1 VRLTIAALR
10 HALRFDLVNNRPR
23 SLESEPIR
31 RKPMKRVA
39 FAASIL
45 FAALSGWLAGVVM
58 APKAVSKEPR
68 FPQLT
73 MDQLNEAQKPLGEQI
88 MKVSSVGLG
97 GPYNPIL
104 RSPVFGQKMFDLL
117 YYLRWQTSMPLKLNE
132 FAILITGRQ
141 WRSQVEWFAHV
152 PIAIKA
158 GLSPDII
165 AELKTN
171 KRPSNMPP
179 EEAVVYDFVTEL
191 AAKHEVSDET
201 FNRAKQLLGEQQVV
215 DLTAVAGTYIS
226 VAMILAMAE
235 ASVPAGK
242 ELPFKP
248 GEP

>member
-1 VRLTIAALR
+1 
-10 HALRFDLVNNRPR
+10 
-23 SLESEPIR
+23 
-31 RKPMKRVA
+31 MKRMAVI
-39 FAASIL
+39 ASIL
-45 FAALSGWLAGVVM
+45 CAAVGGWLAGIVM
-58 APKAVSKEPR
+58 APQAVSKEPR

-73 MDQLNEAQKPLGEQI
+73 MEQLNEAQKPLGEQI
-88 MKVSSVGLG
+88 MKVSSIGLG

-117 YYLRWQTSMPLKLNE
+117 YYLRWQTSVPLKLNE

-179 EEAVVYDFVTEL
+179 EESVVYDFVTEL
-191 AAKHEVSDET
+191 ATKHEVSDEI

-235 ASVPAGK
+235 ESVPAGK